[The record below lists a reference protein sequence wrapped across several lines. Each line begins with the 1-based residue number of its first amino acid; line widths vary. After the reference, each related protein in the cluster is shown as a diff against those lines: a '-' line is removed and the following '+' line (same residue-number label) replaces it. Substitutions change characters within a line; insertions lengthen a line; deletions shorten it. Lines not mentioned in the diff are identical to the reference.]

1 MSIFVRQQDRT
12 GQSIRQDVVAAGVEL
27 AAIVGI
33 FLFAFNTRGMFGDTV
48 RQTLIALSLLAGSL
62 GAVAGGWVLLRAI
75 QFQPYRLQRFALG
88 GFMAAI
94 GIYTVVHVL

>member
-1 MSIFVRQQDRT
+1 VSIFVRQQDRT

-75 QFQPYRLQRFALG
+75 QLQPYRLQRFALG